1 MVSQN
6 NHRVKQQRLLA
17 TNQVFSLRK
26 LSIGFVSVVLG
37 LFFACGTDVVGHAA
51 TTQPASSNTAAQ
63 ISTPTKNSPVTPVNG
78 QSRADQS
85 LTEAKS
91 NGQPVAQA
99 AVADQET
106 AEGGKLVKR
115 RLFKTFK
122 FKWQPRIK
130 RIHTNYNTANCMVMS
145 H

>member
-6 NHRVKQQRLLA
+6 NHRMKQQRLLA

-51 TTQPASSNTAAQ
+51 TTQPTSSNTAAQ
-63 ISTPTKNSPVTPVNG
+63 ISTPTKNSPVTPANG
-78 QSRADQS
+78 QPKVGQS
-85 LTEAKS
+85 LTGTKS

-99 AVADQET
+99 AVADQKT
-106 AEGGKLVKR
+106 AEEGQTSQAAPVQNVQIQMATTDKKDPHKL
-115 RLFKTFK
+115 
-122 FKWQPRIK
+122 Q
-130 RIHTNYNTANCMVMS
+130 
-145 H
+145 

>member
-6 NHRVKQQRLLA
+6 NHRMKQQRLLA

-51 TTQPASSNTAAQ
+51 TTQPTTSNGAAS
-63 ISTPTKNSPVTPVNG
+63 ISMPTKNTLVTPTNG
-78 QSRADQS
+78 QPQRTQS
-85 LTEAKS
+85 LVSAKS

-99 AVADQET
+99 AVADQ
-106 AEGGKLVKR
+106 KNCQR
-115 RLFKTFK
+115 RV
-122 FKWQPRIK
+122 
-130 RIHTNYNTANCMVMS
+130 N
-145 H
+145 